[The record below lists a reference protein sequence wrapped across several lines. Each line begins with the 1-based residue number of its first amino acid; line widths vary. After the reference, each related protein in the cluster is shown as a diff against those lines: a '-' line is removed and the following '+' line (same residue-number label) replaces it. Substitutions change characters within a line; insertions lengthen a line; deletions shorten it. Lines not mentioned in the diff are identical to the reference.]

1 MGLEFHSVLDNDVV
15 GIGGLAR
22 FKGGVSGFEVGARA
36 VLSEPFVNGF
46 VFEAGL
52 FGLFLRGDHLPHEWI
67 YDFAVEAEQ
76 GVLFLHR
83 SCFALNVSKLVVDL
97 GCFGFNYFL
106 ALAKLVEFLLALIT
120 GACPFG
126 DSVVAGFRVKQLFYP
141 AAVVSGAL
149 GVLDFPRGLVDFAL
163 CSPDLLGECQALL
176 VEFSAL
182 SFQLIA
188 EVF

>member
-15 GIGGLAR
+15 GVGRLAR
-22 FKGGVSGFEVGARA
+22 FKGGVSGFEVGACA
-36 VLSEPFVNGF
+36 VFSEPFVNGF
-46 VFEAGL
+46 VFESGL

-76 GVLFLHR
+76 GMFFLHR
-83 SCFALNVSKLVVDL
+83 SCFALDVGELVVDL
-97 GCFGFNYFL
+97 GCFGFNCFL
-106 ALAKLVEFLLALIT
+106 ALAKRIEFLLALIT

-126 DSVVAGFRVKQLFYP
+126 DGVVAGLWVKQLLQP
-141 AAVVSGAL
+141 AAVVAGAL
-149 GVLDFPRGLVDFAL
+149 CVLDFPRGLVDFAL
-163 CSPDLLGECQALL
+163 GIAFLIGKCQALL